1 MRRNNTELLR
11 DVIGQFLKENKLEK
25 QLHEKRLMDA
35 WPRVLGENIKQ
46 YTTQLNVRNRVLYVK
61 LSSSVLRHELF
72 LTKEQIVQSLNTAVG
87 ALVID
92 DIVFT

>member
-72 LTKEQIVQSLNTAVG
+72 LTKEQIVQSLNTDVG